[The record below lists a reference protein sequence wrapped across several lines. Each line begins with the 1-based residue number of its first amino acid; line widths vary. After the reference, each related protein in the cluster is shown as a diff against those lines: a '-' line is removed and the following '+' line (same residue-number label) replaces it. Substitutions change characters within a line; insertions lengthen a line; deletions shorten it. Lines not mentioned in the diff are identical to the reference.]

1 MWFTPQTSEQRWAS
15 WGLRLEVFRSLFRM
29 LSRSRRWWL
38 APLLLIL
45 VIFGMAL
52 AGLQAVEYVS
62 PFIYA
67 VL

>member
-1 MWFTPQTSEQRWAS
+1 
-15 WGLRLEVFRSLFRM
+15 LRLEVFRSLFRM